1 MQFNKNTSS
10 GRTNI
15 IAIIIKSLIGLIVIL
30 GLVFFINKVDF
41 PAPKK
46 EIEKIIQMKI
56 LKLLNKKNLSIVIFS
71 LFSFSS
77 FAEDKPVDIW
87 NIEKQETENISE
99 ENLSTESKQV
109 VSESSVYKMQSDKN
123 EDSIKLDQELTS
135 KTIKIAGIYDPQEYG
150 LDINMWSNSDG
161 STLKKLF
168 NNIDKYELSK
178 DASEILN
185 ISLLTN
191 AYYPNQNITDQEFL
205 NFKTKW
211 LIKNSNLDLI
221 EEYLI
226 KNQVTNLHPELMR
239 YMVDRYL
246 SQSDVK
252 KSCEIFSK
260 IKEPLEDEYLSK
272 FNLYCLIN
280 YGKNEEAQLI
290 LDLKKELGFSDE
302 YFENKI
308 NYLLGYIDELNKEIS
323 ENSILDFHLAHR
335 TNPEFTFEPNK
346 DTPKLI
352 WKYLSSSNLLY
363 KIQDVEISDI
373 EKISTIEKATH
384 DKIYSEEELFE
395 FYKRFQFNI
404 NQLLNTKESYKSLSS
419 IEGKALVYQ
428 RLLLTEEPKLKLE
441 LMKILKDI
449 FKSEG
454 IEDAFDEELRKYLKQ
469 IDETDVPSNFTTFY
483 NQYIKSDEIINRRIK
498 YNNKILHQ
506 SKLVNYF
513 NGDYAK
519 SKIEEDLDK
528 FLKKI
533 KKDKE
538 YFLSKK
544 DIIFLEALKSD
555 GIEISK
561 KYENLYKVNKSE
573 MPSDIQKMLDNKE
586 IGAALLRVIEVIGP
600 EKIEDIDDDTVY
612 FIINTLNQL
621 NTDSIRNKLLLKVLP
636 LKV

>member
-1 MQFNKNTSS
+1 
-10 GRTNI
+10 
-15 IAIIIKSLIGLIVIL
+15 
-30 GLVFFINKVDF
+30 
-41 PAPKK
+41 
-46 EIEKIIQMKI
+46 MKI
-56 LKLLNKKNLSIVIFS
+56 SKLLNKKNLSIVIFS
-71 LFSFSS
+71 LISLSS

-87 NIEKQETENISE
+87 NLEKQESETISE
-99 ENLSTESKQV
+99 ENLSIENKQE
-109 VSESSVYKMQSDKN
+109 VSESSIYKMQSDKN
-123 EDSIKLDQELTS
+123 EDSIKLDGELTS
-135 KTIKIAGIYDPQEYG
+135 KTIKIAGLYDPQEYG

-205 NFKTKW
+205 KFKTEW

-308 NYLLGYIDELNKEIS
+308 NYLFGYIDEANKEIS

-335 TNPEFTFEPNK
+335 TNPEFKFEPNK

-363 KIQDVEISDI
+363 KIQDVEITDI

-404 NQLLNTKESYKSLSS
+404 NQLLNIKESYKSLSS

-454 IEDAFDEELRKYLKQ
+454 IEDAFDEELRKSLKQ

-483 NQYIKSDEIINRRIK
+483 NQYLKSDEIINKRIK

-533 KKDKE
+533 KKDKK
-538 YFLSKK
+538 YSLSKK

-586 IGAALLRVIEVIGP
+586 IGAALLRIIEVIGP

>member
-1 MQFNKNTSS
+1 
-10 GRTNI
+10 
-15 IAIIIKSLIGLIVIL
+15 
-30 GLVFFINKVDF
+30 
-41 PAPKK
+41 
-46 EIEKIIQMKI
+46 MKI

-71 LFSFSS
+71 LFSLSS

-99 ENLSTESKQV
+99 ENLSIENKQV

-135 KTIKIAGIYDPQEYG
+135 KTIKIAGLYDPQEYG

-221 EEYLI
+221 EKYLI

-239 YMVDRYL
+239 YMVDKYL

-308 NYLLGYIDELNKEIS
+308 NYLLGYIDEVNKEIS

-483 NQYIKSDEIINRRIK
+483 NQYIKSDEIINKKIK

>member
-1 MQFNKNTSS
+1 
-10 GRTNI
+10 
-15 IAIIIKSLIGLIVIL
+15 
-30 GLVFFINKVDF
+30 
-41 PAPKK
+41 
-46 EIEKIIQMKI
+46 MKI
-56 LKLLNKKNLSIVIFS
+56 LKLLNKKNLSIIIFS
-71 LFSFSS
+71 LLITSS
-77 FAEDKPVDIW
+77 PFAEDKPVDIW
-87 NIEKQETENISE
+87 NIEKKEVDTISE
-99 ENLSTESKQV
+99 ENLSGENKEE
-109 VSESSVYKMQSDKN
+109 VSENSIYKMQSDKK
-123 EDSIKLDQELTS
+123 EDSIKLDGELSS
-135 KTIKIAGIYDPQEYG
+135 KTIKIAGLYDPQDYG
-150 LDINMWSNSDG
+150 LSIDMWSNSDG
-161 STLKKLF
+161 LTLKKLF
-168 NNIDKYELSK
+168 NNIDKYDLSK
-178 DASEILN
+178 DATEILN

-205 NFKTKW
+205 KYKTKW
-211 LIKNSNLDLI
+211 LIKNSDLDLI

-239 YMVDRYL
+239 YIVDRYL

-290 LDLKKELGFSDE
+290 LDLKKELGFLDK
-302 YFENKI
+302 YFEDKV
-308 NYLLGYIDELNKEIS
+308 NYLFGYIDEANKEIS

-363 KIQDVEISDI
+363 RIQDVEITDI

-384 DKIYSEEELFE
+384 DKNYSEEDLFE

-454 IEDAFDEELRKYLKQ
+454 IEDAFDEELRKSLKQ
-469 IDETDVPSNFTTFY
+469 IEETDVPSNFTTFY
-483 NQYIKSDEIINRRIK
+483 NQYIKNDEIINKKIK

-506 SKLVNYF
+506 SKLINYF

-533 KKDKE
+533 KKDKK
-538 YFLSKK
+538 YSLSKK

-555 GIEISK
+555 GIKISK

-573 MPSDIQKMLDNKE
+573 MPLDIQKMVDNKE
-586 IGAALLRVIEVIGP
+586 IGAALLRIIEVIGP
-600 EKIEDIDDDTVY
+600 EKIEDIDVDTVY

>member
-1 MQFNKNTSS
+1 
-10 GRTNI
+10 
-15 IAIIIKSLIGLIVIL
+15 
-30 GLVFFINKVDF
+30 
-41 PAPKK
+41 
-46 EIEKIIQMKI
+46 MKI
-56 LKLLNKKNLSIVIFS
+56 LKLLNNKNLSIIIIS
-71 LFSFSS
+71 LLLSFSS
-77 FAEDKPVDIW
+77 IAEEKPVDIW
-87 NIEKQETENISE
+87 NLDKKETQNISE
-99 ENLSTESKQV
+99 ENLSVEEKNEEIFQ
-109 VSESSVYKMQSDKN
+109 SSIYKMQSDKK
-123 EDSIKLDQELTS
+123 EESIKLDDNLTS
-135 KTIKIAGIYDPQEYG
+135 KTIKIAGLYDPQDYG
-150 LDINMWSNSDG
+150 LSISMWSNSDG

-168 NNIDKYELSK
+168 KNIDKHNLSK

-191 AYYPNQNITDQEFL
+191 AYYPNQNITEEEFL
-205 NFKTKW
+205 KFKTNW
-211 LIKNSNLDLI
+211 LIKESNLELI

-226 KNQVTNLHPELMR
+226 KNQITNLHPELMR
-239 YMVDRYL
+239 YMVDKYL
-246 SQSDVK
+246 SESNVK

-260 IKEPLEDEYLSK
+260 IKEPLQNEYLSK

-290 LDLKKELGFSDE
+290 LDLKKELGFNDE
-302 YFENKI
+302 YFENKV
-308 NYLLGYIDELNKEIS
+308 NYLFGYMDEANKEIS

-335 TNPEFTFEPNK
+335 TSSEFKFEPNK

-363 KIQDVEISDI
+363 KIQDVEITDI
-373 EKISTIEKATH
+373 DKISTIEKATH
-384 DKIYSEEELFE
+384 DKNYSEDELFE

-441 LMKILKDI
+441 LAKILKDI
-449 FKSEG
+449 FESEG
-454 IEDAFDEELRKYLKQ
+454 IGNAFDLELEKLLKK
-469 IDETDVPSNFTTFY
+469 IDEVDVPSNFTTFY
-483 NQYIKSDEIINRRIK
+483 KQNIKDDTIINKKIK

-519 SKIEEDLDK
+519 SKIEEDLNK

-533 KKDKE
+533 KKDKK

-555 GIEISK
+555 GIEIPK
-561 KYENLYKVNKSE
+561 KYENLYEINKSE

-586 IGAALLRVIEVIGP
+586 IGAALLRIIEVIGP

-621 NTDSIRNKLLLKVLP
+621 NADLIRNKLLLKVLP

>member
-1 MQFNKNTSS
+1 
-10 GRTNI
+10 
-15 IAIIIKSLIGLIVIL
+15 
-30 GLVFFINKVDF
+30 
-41 PAPKK
+41 
-46 EIEKIIQMKI
+46 MKI
-56 LKLLNKKNLSIVIFS
+56 LKLLNKRNLSIVIITL
-71 LFSFSS
+71 LFPFYLV
-77 FAEDKPVDIW
+77 AEEKPVDIW
-87 NIEKQETENISE
+87 NIDKQEAESISE
-99 ENLSTESKQV
+99 ENLSIEKKEEISQ
-109 VSESSVYKMQSDKN
+109 SSIYKMQSDQN
-123 EDSIKLDQELTS
+123 EDSIKLDQDLTS
-135 KTIKIAGIYDPQEYG
+135 KTIKIAGLYDPQDYG
-150 LDINMWSNSDG
+150 LSISMWSNSDG

-168 NNIDKYELSK
+168 KSIDKYKLSK

-191 AYYPNQNITDQEFL
+191 AYLPNQNITDDEFL
-205 NFKTKW
+205 KFKTNW
-211 LIKNSNLDLI
+211 LIKNSNLELI

-226 KNQVTNLHPELMR
+226 KNQITNLHPELMR

-252 KSCEIFSK
+252 KSCEIFSM
-260 IKEPLEDEYLSK
+260 IKEPLQDEYLSK

-290 LDLKKELGFSDE
+290 LDLKKELGFKDE

-308 NYLLGYIDELNKEIS
+308 NYLFGYIDEANKDIS

-335 TNPEFTFEPNK
+335 TNSEFTFDPKK

-352 WKYLSSSNLLY
+352 WKYLSTSNLLY
-363 KIQDVEISDI
+363 RIQDIEITDI
-373 EKISTIEKATH
+373 DKISTIEKATH
-384 DKIYSEEELFE
+384 DKNYSEEDLFE

-419 IEGKALVYQ
+419 VEGKALVYQ

-441 LMKILKDI
+441 LLKILKDI
-449 FKSEG
+449 FESEG
-454 IEDAFDEELRKYLKQ
+454 IGNAFDLELTKFLKKV
-469 IDETDVPSNFTTFY
+469 DEIDVPSNFTTFY
-483 NQYIKSDEIINRRIK
+483 KQNIKNDKIVNKEIK

-533 KKDKE
+533 KKDKK

-555 GIEISK
+555 GIKISK
-561 KYENLYKVNKSE
+561 KYENLYEVNKSE
-573 MPSDIQKMLDNKE
+573 MPRDIQEMIDNEE
-586 IGAALLRVIEVIGP
+586 IGAALLRIVEVIGP

-612 FIINTLNQL
+612 FIISTLNQL
-621 NTDSIRNKLLLKVLP
+621 NAGLIRNRLLLKVLP

>member
-1 MQFNKNTSS
+1 
-10 GRTNI
+10 
-15 IAIIIKSLIGLIVIL
+15 
-30 GLVFFINKVDF
+30 
-41 PAPKK
+41 
-46 EIEKIIQMKI
+46 MKI

-99 ENLSTESKQV
+99 ENLSTENEQV

-135 KTIKIAGIYDPQEYG
+135 KTIKIAGLYDPQEYG

-161 STLKKLF
+161 STIKKLF

-205 NFKTKW
+205 KFKTKW

-308 NYLLGYIDELNKEIS
+308 NYLLGYIDEVNKEIS

-483 NQYIKSDEIINRRIK
+483 NQYIKSDEIINKRIK

>member
-1 MQFNKNTSS
+1 
-10 GRTNI
+10 
-15 IAIIIKSLIGLIVIL
+15 
-30 GLVFFINKVDF
+30 
-41 PAPKK
+41 
-46 EIEKIIQMKI
+46 MKI
-56 LKLLNKKNLSIVIFS
+56 LKLLNKKNLSIIIIS
-71 LFSFSS
+71 LLLSLPSI
-77 FAEDKPVDIW
+77 AEEKPVDIW
-87 NIEKQETENISE
+87 NLEKQESDSVSE
-99 ENLSTESKQV
+99 ENLSLEKTEQ
-109 VSESSVYKMQSDKN
+109 ESQSSIYKMQADKN
-123 EDSIKLDQELTS
+123 KDSIKLDQDLTS
-135 KTIKIAGIYDPQEYG
+135 KTIKIAGLYDPEDYG
-150 LDINMWSNSDG
+150 LSISMWSNSDG
-161 STLKKLF
+161 LLLKKLF
-168 NNIDKYELSK
+168 ESINKYDLSE

-191 AYYPNQNITDQEFL
+191 AYHPSQNITDDEFL
-205 NFKTKW
+205 KFKTNW
-211 LIKNSNLDLI
+211 LIKDSNFELI

-226 KNQVTNLHPELMR
+226 KNQITNLHPELMK

-246 SQSDVK
+246 SQSDLK

-290 LDLKKELGFSDE
+290 LDLKKELGFQDE
-302 YFENKI
+302 YYENKI
-308 NYLLGYIDELNKEIS
+308 NYLFGYIDEANKDVS

-346 DTPKLI
+346 DTPKSI
-352 WKYLSSSNLLY
+352 WKYLSTSNLLY
-363 KIQDVEISDI
+363 KIQDLEITDI
-373 EKISTIEKATH
+373 DKISTIEKATH
-384 DKIYSEEELFE
+384 DKNYSEEELFE
-395 FYKRFQFNI
+395 FYKRFQFNLE
-404 NQLLNTKESYKSLSS
+404 QLLNTKESYKTLSS

-449 FKSEG
+449 FESEDIG
-454 IEDAFDEELRKYLKQ
+454 NAFDTELAKFLKK

-483 NQYIKSDEIINRRIK
+483 NQHIKNDEITNKKIK

-533 KKDKE
+533 KKDKK

-561 KYENLYKVNKSE
+561 KYENLYEINKSE
-573 MPSDIQKMLDNKE
+573 MPRDIQDMINNKE
-586 IGAALLRVIEVIGP
+586 IGAALLRIIEVIGP

-621 NTDSIRNKLLLKVLP
+621 NADLIRNKLLLKVLP

>member
-1 MQFNKNTSS
+1 
-10 GRTNI
+10 
-15 IAIIIKSLIGLIVIL
+15 
-30 GLVFFINKVDF
+30 
-41 PAPKK
+41 
-46 EIEKIIQMKI
+46 MKI

-77 FAEDKPVDIW
+77 IAVDKPVDIW
-87 NIEKQETENISE
+87 NINKQEAETISE
-99 ENLSTESKQV
+99 ENISIKNKQET
-109 VSESSVYKMQSDKN
+109 SESSIYKMQSDKN
-123 EDSIKLDQELTS
+123 EDSIKLDQKLTS
-135 KTIKIAGIYDPQEYG
+135 KTTKIAGLYDPQDYG

-161 STLKKLF
+161 TTLKKLF
-168 NNIDKYELSK
+168 NNIDKYDLSK

-191 AYYPNQNITDQEFL
+191 AHYPNRNITDQEFL
-205 NFKTKW
+205 KFKTKW
-211 LIKNSNLDLI
+211 LIKNSDLDLI

-226 KNQVTNLHPELMR
+226 KNQVVNLHPELMR
-239 YMVDRYL
+239 YIVDRYL
-246 SQSDVK
+246 SQSDIK

-260 IKEPLEDEYLSK
+260 IKEPLEEEYLSK

-290 LDLKKELGFSDE
+290 LDLKKELGFLDE

-308 NYLLGYIDELNKEIS
+308 NYLFGYIEEANKEIS

-335 TNPEFTFEPNK
+335 TNPEFIFEPNK

-363 KIQDVEISDI
+363 KIQDVEITDI

-384 DKIYSEEELFE
+384 DKNYSEEELFD

-404 NQLLNTKESYKSLSS
+404 NQLINTKESYKSLSS

-428 RLLLTEEPKLKLE
+428 RLLLTEEPKLKIE
-441 LMKILKDI
+441 LIKILKDI
-449 FKSEG
+449 FISEG
-454 IEDAFDEELRKYLKQ
+454 IENAFDEELRKFLKQ

-483 NQYIKSDEIINRRIK
+483 NQYTKNDEIVNKRIK

-533 KKDKE
+533 KKDKK
-538 YFLSKK
+538 YSLSKK

-555 GIEISK
+555 GIKISK

-586 IGAALLRVIEVIGP
+586 IGAALLRIIEVIGP

>member
-1 MQFNKNTSS
+1 
-10 GRTNI
+10 
-15 IAIIIKSLIGLIVIL
+15 
-30 GLVFFINKVDF
+30 
-41 PAPKK
+41 
-46 EIEKIIQMKI
+46 MKI
-56 LKLLNKKNLSIVIFS
+56 LKLLNKKNLSIIIIS
-71 LFSFSS
+71 LLLSLPSI
-77 FAEDKPVDIW
+77 AEEKPVDIW
-87 NIEKQETENISE
+87 NLEKQETDSISE
-99 ENLSTESKQV
+99 ENLSLEKTEQ
-109 VSESSVYKMQSDKN
+109 ESQNSIYKMQADKN
-123 EDSIKLDQELTS
+123 EDSIKLDQDLTS
-135 KTIKIAGIYDPQEYG
+135 KTIKIAGLYDPEDYG
-150 LDINMWSNSDG
+150 LSISMWSNSDG
-161 STLKKLF
+161 LLLKKLF
-168 NNIDKYELSK
+168 ESINKYDLSE

-191 AYYPNQNITDQEFL
+191 AYHPSQNITDDEFL
-205 NFKTKW
+205 KFKTNW
-211 LIKNSNLDLI
+211 LIKDSNFELI

-226 KNQVTNLHPELMR
+226 KNQITNLHPELMK

-246 SQSDVK
+246 SQSDLK

-290 LDLKKELGFSDE
+290 LDLKKELGFQDE
-302 YFENKI
+302 YYENKI
-308 NYLLGYIDELNKEIS
+308 NYLFGYIDEANKDVS

-346 DTPKLI
+346 DTPKSI
-352 WKYLSSSNLLY
+352 WKYLSTSNLLY
-363 KIQDVEISDI
+363 KIQDLEITDI
-373 EKISTIEKATH
+373 DKISTIEKATH
-384 DKIYSEEELFE
+384 DKNYSEEELFE
-395 FYKRFQFNI
+395 FYKRFQFNLE
-404 NQLLNTKESYKSLSS
+404 QLLNTKESYKTLSS

-449 FKSEG
+449 FESEDIG
-454 IEDAFDEELRKYLKQ
+454 NAFDTELAKFLKK

-483 NQYIKSDEIINRRIK
+483 NQHIKNDEITNKKIK

-533 KKDKE
+533 KKDKK

-561 KYENLYKVNKSE
+561 KYENLYEINKSE
-573 MPSDIQKMLDNKE
+573 MPRDIQEMINNKE
-586 IGAALLRVIEVIGP
+586 TGAALLRIIEVIGP

-621 NTDSIRNKLLLKVLP
+621 NADLIRNKLLLKVLP

>member
-1 MQFNKNTSS
+1 
-10 GRTNI
+10 
-15 IAIIIKSLIGLIVIL
+15 
-30 GLVFFINKVDF
+30 
-41 PAPKK
+41 
-46 EIEKIIQMKI
+46 MKI
-56 LKLLNKKNLSIVIFS
+56 LKLLNKKNLSIIIIS
-71 LFSFSS
+71 LLLSIPSV
-77 FAEDKPVDIW
+77 AEEKPVDIW
-87 NIEKQETENISE
+87 NLEKQESDSVSE
-99 ENLSTESKQV
+99 ENLSLEKTEQ
-109 VSESSVYKMQSDKN
+109 ESQSSIYKMQADKN
-123 EDSIKLDQELTS
+123 KDSIKLDQDLTS
-135 KTIKIAGIYDPQEYG
+135 KTIKIAGLYDPEDYG
-150 LDINMWSNSDG
+150 LSISMWSNSDG
-161 STLKKLF
+161 LLLKKLF
-168 NNIDKYELSK
+168 ESINKYDLSE

-191 AYYPNQNITDQEFL
+191 AYHPSQNITDDEFL
-205 NFKTKW
+205 KFKTNW
-211 LIKNSNLDLI
+211 LIKDSNFELI

-226 KNQVTNLHPELMR
+226 KNQITNLHPELMK

-246 SQSDVK
+246 SQSDLK

-290 LDLKKELGFSDE
+290 LDLKKELGFQDE
-302 YFENKI
+302 YYENKI
-308 NYLLGYIDELNKEIS
+308 NYLFGYIDEANKDVS

-346 DTPKLI
+346 DTPKSI
-352 WKYLSSSNLLY
+352 WKYLSTSNLLY
-363 KIQDVEISDI
+363 KIQDLEITDI
-373 EKISTIEKATH
+373 DKISTIEKATH
-384 DKIYSEEELFE
+384 DKNYSEEELFE
-395 FYKRFQFNI
+395 FYKRFQFNLE
-404 NQLLNTKESYKSLSS
+404 QLLNTKESYKTLSS

-449 FKSEG
+449 FESEDIG
-454 IEDAFDEELRKYLKQ
+454 NAFDTELAKFLKK

-483 NQYIKSDEIINRRIK
+483 NQHIKNDEITNKKIK

-533 KKDKE
+533 KKDKK

-561 KYENLYKVNKSE
+561 KYENLYEINKSE
-573 MPSDIQKMLDNKE
+573 MPRDIQEMINNKE
-586 IGAALLRVIEVIGP
+586 TGAALLRIIEVIGP

-621 NTDSIRNKLLLKVLP
+621 NADLIRNKLLLKVLP

>member
-1 MQFNKNTSS
+1 
-10 GRTNI
+10 
-15 IAIIIKSLIGLIVIL
+15 
-30 GLVFFINKVDF
+30 
-41 PAPKK
+41 
-46 EIEKIIQMKI
+46 MKI
-56 LKLLNKKNLSIVIFS
+56 LKLLNNKNLSIIIIS
-71 LFSFSS
+71 LLLSISS
-77 FAEDKPVDIW
+77 IAEEKPVDIW
-87 NIEKQETENISE
+87 NLDKKETQNISE
-99 ENLSTESKQV
+99 ENLSVEKNEET
-109 VSESSVYKMQSDKN
+109 SESSIYKMQSDKK
-123 EDSIKLDQELTS
+123 EETIKLDTELTS
-135 KTIKIAGIYDPQEYG
+135 KTIKIVGLYDPQEYG
-150 LDINMWSNSDG
+150 LSISMWSNSDG
-161 STLKKLF
+161 SILKKLF
-168 NNIDKYELSK
+168 NNIDKYNLSK

-191 AYYPNQNITDQEFL
+191 AYYPNQNITEDEFL
-205 NFKTKW
+205 KFKTNW
-211 LIKNSNLDLI
+211 LIKESNLELI

-226 KNQVTNLHPELMR
+226 KNQITNLHPELMR
-239 YMVDRYL
+239 YMVDKYL
-246 SQSDVK
+246 SESNVK

-260 IKEPLEDEYLSK
+260 IKEPLQNEYLSK

-290 LDLKKELGFSDE
+290 LDLKKELGFNDE
-302 YFENKI
+302 YFENKV
-308 NYLLGYIDELNKEIS
+308 NYLFGYMDEANKEIS

-335 TNPEFTFEPNK
+335 TSSEFKFEPNK

-363 KIQDVEISDI
+363 KIQDVEITDI
-373 EKISTIEKATH
+373 DKISTIEKATH
-384 DKIYSEEELFE
+384 DKNYSEDELFE

-441 LMKILKDI
+441 LAKILKDI
-449 FKSEG
+449 FESEG
-454 IEDAFDEELRKYLKQ
+454 IGNAFDLELEKLLKK
-469 IDETDVPSNFTTFY
+469 IDEVDVPSNFTTFY
-483 NQYIKSDEIINRRIK
+483 KQNIKDDTIINKKIK

-519 SKIEEDLDK
+519 SKIEEDLNK

-533 KKDKE
+533 KKDKK

-555 GIEISK
+555 GIEIPK
-561 KYENLYKVNKSE
+561 KYENLYEINKSE

-586 IGAALLRVIEVIGP
+586 IGAALLRIIEVIGP

-621 NTDSIRNKLLLKVLP
+621 NADLIRNKLLLKVLP

>member
-1 MQFNKNTSS
+1 
-10 GRTNI
+10 
-15 IAIIIKSLIGLIVIL
+15 
-30 GLVFFINKVDF
+30 
-41 PAPKK
+41 
-46 EIEKIIQMKI
+46 MKI
-56 LKLLNKKNLSIVIFS
+56 LKLLNKKNLSIIIIS
-71 LFSFSS
+71 LLLSLPSI
-77 FAEDKPVDIW
+77 AEEKPVDIW
-87 NIEKQETENISE
+87 NLEKQESDSVSE
-99 ENLSTESKQV
+99 ENLSLEKTEQ
-109 VSESSVYKMQSDKN
+109 ESQSSIYKMQADKN
-123 EDSIKLDQELTS
+123 KDSIKLDQDLTS
-135 KTIKIAGIYDPQEYG
+135 KTIKIAGLYDPEDYG
-150 LDINMWSNSDG
+150 LSISMWSNSDG
-161 STLKKLF
+161 LLLKKLF
-168 NNIDKYELSK
+168 ESINKYDLSE

-191 AYYPNQNITDQEFL
+191 AYHPSQNITDDEFL
-205 NFKTKW
+205 KFKTNW
-211 LIKNSNLDLI
+211 LIKDSNFELI

-226 KNQVTNLHPELMR
+226 KNQITNLHPELMK

-246 SQSDVK
+246 SQSDLK

-290 LDLKKELGFSDE
+290 LDLKKELGFQDE
-302 YFENKI
+302 YYENKI
-308 NYLLGYIDELNKEIS
+308 NYLFGYIDEANKDVS

-346 DTPKLI
+346 DTPKSI
-352 WKYLSSSNLLY
+352 WKYLSTSNLLY
-363 KIQDVEISDI
+363 KIQDLEITDI

-384 DKIYSEEELFE
+384 DKNYSEEELFE
-395 FYKRFQFNI
+395 FYKRFQFNLE
-404 NQLLNTKESYKSLSS
+404 QLLNTKESYKTLSS

-449 FKSEG
+449 FESEDIG
-454 IEDAFDEELRKYLKQ
+454 NAFDTELAKFLKK

-483 NQYIKSDEIINRRIK
+483 NQHIKNDEITNKKIK

-533 KKDKE
+533 KKDKK

-561 KYENLYKVNKSE
+561 KYENLYEINKSE
-573 MPSDIQKMLDNKE
+573 MPRDIQEMINNKE
-586 IGAALLRVIEVIGP
+586 TGAALLRIIEVIGT

-621 NTDSIRNKLLLKVLP
+621 NADLIRNKLLLKVLS